1 MPYTSRYLY
10 HYYMFYHRKMSDME
24 YKNAQY
30 NAATLQITTKLYK
43 SLIALQ
49 KRDITIIVEMK
60 RLSLKHHYNISTEY
74 NNKKVFPP
82 TCLVCIEQKNVL
94 KHVSHF

>member
-1 MPYTSRYLY
+1 
-10 HYYMFYHRKMSDME
+10 MSDME

-43 SLIALQ
+43 SLIALL

-60 RLSLKHHYNISTEY
+60 RLSLKHHYIIYPQNTTT
-74 NNKKVFPP
+74 KKFFHLPVW
-82 TCLVCIEQKNVL
+82 CVL
-94 KHVSHF
+94 SKKMF